1 MKSSSR
7 KSVVHNRQAGDEA
20 ANDGDGSHE
29 NGEHDLA
36 GAECLLDFV
45 VHRCDVRVLNGAMG
59 VGHWSTILIRGGIL
73 PVGI

>member
-1 MKSSSR
+1 MLFR
-7 KSVVHNRQAGDEA
+7 KSGTEPVVRLYGEA

-29 NGEHDLA
+29 YGEHDLA

-45 VHRCDVRVLNGAMG
+45 VHRCDVRVFNGAMG